1 MIIIL
6 CKEGYNQMSKNY
18 EDKAIIAKKE
28 PKKVELEQGKSIYW
42 CACGRSSNQPY
53 CDGSHKSTSI
63 TPKKLTAEK
72 DETVYLCQC
81 KQTSNPPFCDGS
93 HKKL

>member
-6 CKEGYNQMSKNY
+6 CKEDYNQMSNNN
-18 EDKAIIAKKE
+18 EDKAVVAKKE
-28 PKKVELEQGKSIYW
+28 PKEVALEKGKSIYW
-42 CACGRSSNQPY
+42 CACGRSLNQPY

-72 DETVYLCQC
+72 DETVFLCQC
-81 KQTSNPPFCDGS
+81 KQTNNPPFCDGS